1 MNANGMFSPNLI
13 ALTRLRTYTC
23 HSYLNIYYVFMNVWI
38 FGQFVDVVCVFFLSF
53 MSLNTKDCTQITYK
67 QLKQIYAYGNCFT
80 YNFMFIFICETK
92 NAMTFF

>member
-38 FGQFVDVVCVFFLSF
+38 FGQFVDVVCVFFFVVYELEHKR
-53 MSLNTKDCTQITYK
+53 LYTNNVQTTQTNLCIW
-67 QLKQIYAYGNCFT
+67 QLFHI
-80 YNFMFIFICETK
+80 
-92 NAMTFF
+92 